1 MFLILGKKMEAFYG
15 DGVTWNGRLIFHA
28 EDNVVNDDDDGRN
41 DAYDSNV
48 DDDNV
53 TSKARNEIELNLCLQ
68 RKVFV

>member
-1 MFLILGKKMEAFYG
+1 MEAFYG

-28 EDNVVNDDDDGRN
+28 EDNVVNDDDGRN
-41 DAYDSNV
+41 DAYDNYA
-48 DDDNV
+48 DHDNV